1 MNTFIYFTEYNCGNS
16 ISDDCQSEYN
26 NAINNGNLDYFYH
39 RCATEGGSQP
49 LRTRC
54 SLCCNNND
62 NDDDIGI
69 GIVRSCADQN
79 DNIHDCESDGTLSQ
93 SCVCGTNLC
102 NDVCNECDSDEF
114 KCYQCSPQESW
125 CNNIDDVLDHGDEAQ
140 RICSSKKCLISGKWY
155 LTPHTIPRLF
165 WY

>member
-1 MNTFIYFTEYNCGNS
+1 MHLIYFLEYSCGDS

-54 SLCCNNND
+54 SLCCNN
-62 NDDDIGI
+62 DDVGI

-79 DNIHDCESDGTLSQ
+79 ENIHDCESSGTLAE
-93 SCVCGTNLC
+93 SCVCGINLC
-102 NDVCNECDSDEF
+102 NDVC
-114 KCYQCSPQESW
+114 
-125 CNNIDDVLDHGDEAQ
+125 CNSANKNQ
-140 RICSSKKCLISGKWY
+140 TFSKLTALGLLISYIFKVY
-155 LTPHTIPRLF
+155 HK
-165 WY
+165 